1 MSFKLEM
8 DNSKETLY
16 DVLGVSE
23 ERKEQLKVIIIE
35 SWKKEDLVTDTMR
48 RIAQEC
54 NTINELVLAMVGLGQ
69 LMNELRKQ

>member
-1 MSFKLEM
+1 MSFKLEI

-23 ERKEQLKVIIIE
+23 KRKEQLKVIIIE
-35 SWKKEDLVTDTMR
+35 SWKKEDLVTDAMR

>member
-1 MSFKLEM
+1 MSFKLEI

-35 SWKKEDLVTDTMR
+35 SWKKEDLVTDAMR